1 MGGFMSRFE
10 RTVLSFLCGMM
21 VMAGIMAATMHIRDA
36 SRIKMYTEGKIVCTT
51 LADEFI
57 CREAENDSK

>member
-21 VMAGIMAATMHIRDA
+21 VMAGIITATIHIRDA
-36 SRIKMYTEGKIVCTT
+36 SRIKMYTEGKIICTT

-57 CREAENDSK
+57 CREVEKE